1 MSINGHEYCVQ
12 NGINRSNIGK
22 TIYSLASIISS
33 LVIIHLLKKYNVIN
47 NLSESIISSILTA
60 ILFLLIYKIFNKW
73 IWKIKYLVSFI
84 NYPNISGTW
93 KCEATSSYNGGYPW
107 SATITIEQSW
117 DKLRI
122 VLTTDLS
129 SSESVAAAII
139 YDPIKG
145 YRILYNYKNEPK
157 NLDGDL
163 SLHIGFVELVLSKDH
178 ESAEGSYYNVAGR
191 TSSGTM
197 KWIKQP
203 LDRKISKFFF
213 WNTKAFTNRSN

>member
-1 MSINGHEYCVQ
+1 MSINGHEYCVH

-22 TIYSLASIISS
+22 IIYSLASIISS
-33 LVIIHLLKKYNVIN
+33 LIIIGLLKKYNVIN
-47 NLSESIISSILTA
+47 NLSESILSSIFTA
-60 ILFLLIYKIFNKW
+60 ILFLAIYKIFNKW
-73 IWKIKYLVSFI
+73 IWRVKYLVNFI

-93 KCEATSSYNGGYPW
+93 KCEAISSYNGGYPW
-107 SATITIEQSW
+107 QGTVTIEQTW

-122 VLTTDLS
+122 VLTTNLS

-139 YDPIKG
+139 HDPIKG

-157 NLDGDL
+157 DLNGDL
-163 SLHIGFVELVLSKDH
+163 AFHIGFVELVLSKDS

-197 KWIKQP
+197 KWTKQP
-203 LDRKISKFFF
+203 SD
-213 WNTKAFTNRSN
+213 

>member
-22 TIYSLASIISS
+22 TIYSIASILSS
-33 LVIIHLLKKYNVIN
+33 FLIIHVLKKYNIIN
-47 NLSESIISSILTA
+47 NISEAIISSILTA

-73 IWKIKYLVSFI
+73 IWKLKYLI
-84 NYPNISGTW
+84 NFLNFPDISGKW
-93 KCEATSSYNGGYPW
+93 KCEAISSYNGGHLW
-107 SATITIEQSW
+107 HGLVTIEQSW

-122 VLTTDLS
+122 VLNTELS

-157 NLDGDL
+157 NLNGDL
-163 SLHIGFVELVLSKDH
+163 SFHVGFVELVLSEDNK
-178 ESAEGSYYNVAGR
+178 SAQGTYYNVAGR
-191 TSSGTM
+191 TSTGTM
-197 KWIKQP
+197 TWTKQ
-203 LDRKISKFFF
+203 F
-213 WNTKAFTNRSN
+213 